1 MSAIIKVIPHI
12 ADEAANT
19 KKKCIIKTTFH
30 HEKAS
35 TTAANALV
43 NPATADAVV
52 FAVVN
57 VVVEVF
63 CCTQIITKTIKKFCY
78 DVVREIKCAKVLT
91 EAQIKSAKKET
102 DSLR

>member
-35 TTAANALV
+35 TTAANAL
-43 NPATADAVV
+43 
-52 FAVVN
+52 
-57 VVVEVF
+57 
-63 CCTQIITKTIKKFCY
+63 QRY
-78 DVVREIKCAKVLT
+78 DVLCCPGDQMCKGRYLIDI
-91 EAQIKSAKKET
+91 QICNI
-102 DSLR
+102 